1 MYFNAAK
8 KEIRRRYKMKKQ
20 GYIGAMIVLLLFVAG
35 RGEKIN
41 ALQTQ
46 TYESGIYEVQN
57 DVYHEQEIGMV
68 MSRNFLQS
76 TMKVEVRK
84 NSVTYYISFIPSEYM
99 TDYRMKL
106 NDKFVEVEVVEATEE
121 AENVILKIETNQL
134 DANMEAVIYVEP
146 MGRDVEFSV
155 IPLLETMVLVENIEE
170 NSLNLIYLGGGMLMV
185 ALVGGVV
192 MLMRNKKD

>member
-1 MYFNAAK
+1 
-8 KEIRRRYKMKKQ
+8 MKKQ